1 MLKVLLVSYGFRC
14 QLYSGFAAE
23 TDGVEI
29 SAVVEPN
36 DFRRN
41 LAKER
46 FNIKEEMC
54 FKSVDE
60 AMAAGKI
67 ADCAINGTMDQFHY
81 QTTMPLLEHGYHVLL
96 EKPVTSDKTELLKL
110 KETAEKNHV
119 VLMICHL
126 LRYTPFYSKIKK
138 LIDDGEVGEIMTIE
152 ASENVGVIHASSA
165 FIRGKWRN
173 SKTDGST
180 LLMAKCCH
188 DLDYL
193 CWLNNATKPAYV
205 SSFGSR
211 NFLAPEKAPQ
221 DAPLRCMDGCPH
233 QETCQWSAYRD
244 YIKSTLFSYY
254 AFETI
259 DKPYDEITIEERIK
273 SLKTDNVH
281 GVCAYKTDKDMVDNQ
296 MLIIQFANGSTASL
310 ALMLGAMKPKRD
322 IHIVGTAGEIEG
334 TFEDS
339 RIVLRKFEETNYCT
353 EQVFDLSGE
362 DGVNFG
368 HMGGDG
374 RLVDDFLKMVQGKK
388 PSPAYTSIADSVNG
402 HLCVYAAD
410 EAREN
415 MTVVKVDSI

>member
-1 MLKVLLVSYGFRC
+1 MLKILLVSYGLRC

-23 TDGVEI
+23 TEGVEI
-29 SAVVEPN
+29 AAVVEPN
-36 DFRRN
+36 DFRRE
-41 LAKER
+41 LAKKR

-54 FKSVDE
+54 FKSVEE

-67 ADCAINGTMDQFHY
+67 ADCAINGTMDQFHFA
-81 QTTMPLLEHGYHVLL
+81 TTMPLLENGYHVLL

-126 LRYTPFYSKIKK
+126 LRYTPFYSKIKSF
-138 LIDDGEVGEIMTIE
+138 IDGGEIGEIMTIE

-173 SKTDGST
+173 SKEDGST

-193 CWLNNATKPAYV
+193 CWLNNATKPAFV
-205 SSFGSR
+205 ASFGGK
-211 NFLAPEKAPQ
+211 NFIVPEKAPK
-221 DAPLRCMDGCPH
+221 DSTLRCMDGCPH
-233 QETCQWSAYRD
+233 QDTCQWSAYRD
-244 YIKSTLFSYY
+244 YIKSSLFSYY
-254 AFETI
+254 AFENI
-259 DKPYDEITIEERIK
+259 DKPYESITEEERIR
-273 SLKTDNVH
+273 SLATDNVH
-281 GVCAYKTDKDMVDNQ
+281 GICAYKTDSDMVDHQ
-296 MLIIQFANGSTASL
+296 MLMITFDNGSTASL
-310 ALMLGAMKPKRD
+310 SLMLGAMKPKRD
-322 IHIVGTAGEIEG
+322 IHIVGTKGEIEG

-353 EQVFDLSGE
+353 ETFIDLSGE

-374 RLVDDFLKMVQGKK
+374 RLVSDFIKIVKGEK
-388 PSPAYTSIADSVNG
+388 PSAAYTSIEDSING

-410 EAREN
+410 EAREKK
-415 MTVVKVDSI
+415 TVVKVDSF